1 MQSFSNQNH
10 TLLIFAQRKAISV
23 GAGVFCFLSLIL
35 GSCKKEHVLAPPEI
49 IITHSPETIPVLSP
63 VHFTFDAKAEAGLA
77 VIEIRH
83 VLQNAVISKGTDFKT
98 ATFDHVEFSHSTGF
112 ESINQHLQY
121 AITVRDKQNRSA
133 SKTIAIKVANSAV
146 DVAVSD
152 GQQAVTSLPVN
163 KKTTVHVAAT
173 STSSLFL
180 LSVTRLSKNSEPE
193 FVYFKNNIQL
203 QSPDLLKREFGTTLE
218 LAPDSNTTAFRF
230 DVEDNAGV
238 KKSLVIPVQ

>member
-1 MQSFSNQNH
+1 M
-10 TLLIFAQRKAISV
+10 
-23 GAGVFCFLSLIL
+23 
-35 GSCKKEHVLAPPEI
+35 
-49 IITHSPETIPVLSP
+49 
-63 VHFTFDAKAEAGLA
+63 
-77 VIEIRH
+77 
-83 VLQNAVISKGTDFKT
+83 
-98 ATFDHVEFSHSTGF
+98 
-112 ESINQHLQY
+112 
-121 AITVRDKQNRSA
+121 
-133 SKTIAIKVANSAV
+133 V
-146 DVAVSD
+146 DVLVLD

-163 KKTTVHVAAT
+163 KKTTVHIAAT

-203 QSPDLLKREFGTTLE
+203 QSPDLLKKEFGTTLE